1 MATGTAR
8 AADTVTDVPSRVRVP
23 APRRATISDVAETAG
38 VSRTTVSLVL
48 ADHPRITGPTK
59 ARVRQ
64 VMNDLGYVYNR
75 AATAV
80 RSGKSTL
87 VGLLLTDI
95 RNPFFAEVTMS
106 VDRAVEAFDT
116 SAILGFSFG
125 STTRESQIALSLVE
139 HLIGGLILLPTP
151 DSTAGGLACL
161 TGPRP
166 IALVQLLRQVP
177 DLPSDYVGVD
187 NVASGRLLGE
197 HLRDVG
203 RRSAVLVGG
212 DRASVQFNERLAGLA
227 EGLGTGDV
235 QAVLGGAAGLGE
247 VIGGQRPECVVTYND
262 THLLSV
268 MHLLRDRG
276 LEPGRDVAMGSFD
289 NTSLSGEVKPGVT
302 SVDHHAAMLAEQAVR
317 LLIAR
322 SDDGSRP
329 WQRITVPGTL
339 TVRESSRF

>member
-1 MATGTAR
+1 MPTK
-8 AADTVTDVPSRVRVP
+8 VSPP
-23 APRRATISDVAETAG
+23 APRRTTISDVAEAAG

-59 ARVRQ
+59 DRVRK
-64 VMNDLGYVYNR
+64 VMHDLGYVYNR

-87 VGLLLTDI
+87 VGLLVTDI

-125 STTRESQIALSLVE
+125 NTTRESQIALSLVE
-139 HLIGGLILLPTP
+139 HLIGGLILLPTA
-151 DSTAGGLACL
+151 DSTAAGLSCL
-161 TGPRP
+161 VGPRP

-187 NVASGRLLGE
+187 NLASGRLLGQ
-197 HLRDVG
+197 HLKDVG
-203 RRSAVLVGG
+203 LRTAVLVGG
-212 DRASVQFNERLAGLA
+212 DRASAQYDERLAGLA

-235 QAVLGGAAGLGE
+235 VPVLGGAAGLAA
-247 VIGGQRPECVVTYND
+247 VVTRNRPECVVTYND

-276 LEPGRDVAMGSFD
+276 LEPGRDVALGSFD
-289 NTSLSGEVKPGVT
+289 NTPLSGEVKPAVT
-302 SVDHHAAMLAEQAVR
+302 SVDHHAAALAERAVE
-317 LLIAR
+317 LLFAR
-322 SDDGSRP
+322 SSDPSRP
-329 WQRITVPGTL
+329 WERVTVPGTL
-339 TVRESSRF
+339 VVRESTQR

>member
-1 MATGTAR
+1 MTT
-8 AADTVTDVPSRVRVP
+8 VPSRGKVP
-23 APRRATISDVAETAG
+23 APRRATISDVAEKAG

-48 ADHPRITGPTK
+48 ADHPRITAPTK
-59 ARVRQ
+59 ALVRQ
-64 VMNDLGYVYNR
+64 ALTDLGYVYNR

-95 RNPFFAEVTMS
+95 RNPFFAEVTMA

-125 STTRESQIALSLVE
+125 SAARETQIALSLVE

-151 DSTAGGLACL
+151 ESTAQGLSCL

-166 IALVQLLRQVP
+166 IALVQLLRKVP

-203 RRSAVLVGG
+203 MRRALLVGG
-212 DRASVQFNERLAGLA
+212 DRASAQFNERLAGLA

-235 QAVLGGAAGLGE
+235 QPVLGGAAGLTD
-247 VIGGQRPECVVTYND
+247 VVARHAPECVVTYND

-268 MHLLRDRG
+268 MHLLRDQG

-289 NTSLSGEVKPGVT
+289 NTPLSGEVKPGVT
-302 SVDHHAAMLAEQAVR
+302 SVDHHAATLAQEAVR
-317 LLIAR
+317 LLFAR
-322 SDDGSRP
+322 SADSSLP
-329 WQRITVPGTL
+329 WQGITVPGTL
-339 TVRESSRF
+339 TVRQSSLAPRAG